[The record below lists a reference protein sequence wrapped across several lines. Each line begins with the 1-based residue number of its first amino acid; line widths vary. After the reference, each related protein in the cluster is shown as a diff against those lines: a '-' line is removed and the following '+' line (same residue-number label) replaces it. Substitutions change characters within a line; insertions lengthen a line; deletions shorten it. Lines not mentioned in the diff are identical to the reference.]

1 MYVYSNSIILLT
13 QLDVRRLSL
22 MGKLCFRG
30 GVETTITAA
39 MKKVNR
45 GPLVTSG
52 LTFTSSRQNHRF
64 LTSMDVTNLSIKPA
78 NVTEEKIPQEMDE
91 DETKYVRFSMR
102 H

>member
-1 MYVYSNSIILLT
+1 MYVYSLSIILLT

-22 MGKLCFRG
+22 TGKLCFRG

-52 LTFTSSRQNHRF
+52 LTFTSSLPHFHGCNK
-64 LTSMDVTNLSIKPA
+64 SIYK
-78 NVTEEKIPQEMDE
+78 TRKC
-91 DETKYVRFSMR
+91 Y
-102 H
+102 